1 MGDNSGTEDT
11 GARGSVLLIWMSKL
25 QIIILQVVDQEHL
38 MNKILSTESWLRGGD
53 LVKEFAPASKLALL
67 HLQNCT
73 YTQVVEPGGGRH
85 SWVFVAPT
93 LGITTSAPVK

>member
-1 MGDNSGTEDT
+1 
-11 GARGSVLLIWMSKL
+11 MSKL

-53 LVKEFAPASKLALL
+53 LVKEFAPASNLALL

-73 YTQVVEPGGGRH
+73 YTQVVQPGGGRH